1 MWDPE
6 RGCHLRRVGNTT
18 IIERLKNRLIE
29 SANAPR
35 KAAKPPGPILLVFT
49 TIAAVTWVCVSRNW
63 WPSPYGQFAWFDPL
77 LAGASS
83 ILVLLIVGLIWAIR
97 TLHVVGQDR
106 RWSWWIAPAPVVV
119 GLAAAVL
126 VLLPPENM
134 LDHRDEFEAVARE
147 LSAQPSSSREHI
159 EIGPFDISSARA
171 TSGGEVYFTEDGG
184 FSLMSASGWAY
195 APGGPP
201 AGFDDFTATHLDGP
215 WYEFSAIWRD

>member
-1 MWDPE
+1 M
-6 RGCHLRRVGNTT
+6 
-18 IIERLKNRLIE
+18 
-29 SANAPR
+29 
-35 KAAKPPGPILLVFT
+35 
-49 TIAAVTWVCVSRNW
+49 SRNW

-97 TLHVVGQDR
+97 TLQVVGQDR

-147 LSAQPSSSREHI
+147 LSAQPLSSREHI

-184 FSLMSASGWAY
+184 FSLMSSSGWVY

-201 AGFDDFTATHLDGP
+201 VGFDDFTATHLDGP

>member
-1 MWDPE
+1 MPPPTRREHDHHRAPE
-6 RGCHLRRVGNTT
+6 EPPHRVG
-18 IIERLKNRLIE
+18 ERTSKSRE
-29 SANAPR
+29 TARANPAGIYHDR
-35 KAAKPPGPILLVFT
+35 RRHVGMRVQELV
-49 TIAAVTWVCVSRNW
+49 A
-63 WPSPYGQFAWFDPL
+63 SPYGQFAWFDPL

-126 VLLPPENM
+126 VLLPPDNM

-147 LSAQPSSSREHI
+147 LSAQPSNSREHI

-171 TSGGEVYFTEDGG
+171 TSGGEVYFAEDSG